1 MQARYA
7 DRSIGEDYRLSAG
20 SNNAYAYALDSEVV
34 YDQIVAGVD
43 LDNDGEVCS
52 NSEVC
57 ITFPI
62 AADASSADG
71 NGRSNFKVTTMALVK

>member
-7 DRSIGEDYRLSAG
+7 DRSIGEDYRLSAD